1 MTVPESEQLLV
12 ADVAGWRE
20 WLARH
25 VDEPAGVWLILAK
38 KGTSSP
44 TTLSYDEAL
53 VEAITQGWIDGQV
66 RRRDEITYLQRFTP
80 RRRRSMWSRR
90 NVALVGRLTSEG
102 RMLPAGLAEVARAQA
117 DGRWEAAYAGSA
129 TMEVPVDLSN
139 ALAAVP
145 AAQRHFALLTSQ
157 NRYAILHRVVTATS
171 GQTRARRVALY
182 VGMLAR
188 GETPHPQRRL
198 DDRRD

>member
-1 MTVPESEQLLV
+1 
-12 ADVAGWRE
+12 
-20 WLARH
+20 
-25 VDEPAGVWLILAK
+25 
-38 KGTSSP
+38 
-44 TTLSYDEAL
+44 
-53 VEAITQGWIDGQV
+53 
-66 RRRDEITYLQRFTP
+66 
-80 RRRRSMWSRR
+80 
-90 NVALVGRLTSEG
+90 
-102 RMLPAGLAEVARAQA
+102 MLPAGLAEVARAQA